1 MNYQLN
7 WPLSRWRKQYEN
19 LSELP
24 PAAGGIGKIEVE
36 VLPLVLQQ

>member
-7 WPLSRWRKQYEN
+7 WPLSRWRKQCKN
-19 LSELP
+19 LNELP
-24 PAAGGIGKIEVE
+24 LTAEGIGKIEVE

>member
-7 WPLSRWRKQYEN
+7 WPLSRWRKQCEN
-19 LSELP
+19 LNELP
-24 PAAGGIGKIEVE
+24 PTADGIGKIEVE